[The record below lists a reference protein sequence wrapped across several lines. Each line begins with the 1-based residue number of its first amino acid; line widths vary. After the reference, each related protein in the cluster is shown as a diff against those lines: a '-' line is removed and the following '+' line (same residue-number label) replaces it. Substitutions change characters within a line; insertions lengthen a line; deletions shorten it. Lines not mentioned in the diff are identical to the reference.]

1 MLEMKIAVGVMLL
14 GAMLAGGAYAA
25 ESAASA
31 APSLSKDLPVQSA
44 PSATKKYQPMQ
55 SKKAKPAGKAGAN
68 KVDPKAKQKL
78 DSLTE
83 TPAESTDQSVL
94 IKGVRG

>member
-1 MLEMKIAVGVMLL
+1 MLEMKIAVGVMLF
-14 GAMLAGGAYAA
+14 GAMLAGGAYATK
-25 ESAASA
+25 SGASA

-44 PSATKKYQPMQ
+44 PSATNKNKPMQ
-55 SKKAKPAGKAGAN
+55 SKKAKPAGKAGAK
-68 KVDPKAKQKL
+68 KVNPKAKQKP
-78 DSLTE
+78 DNLTE